1 MSLLYSE
8 VITRKLDNLLTPQQY
23 CQDICCLA
31 SIKSGKKGLCL
42 HPTAVAEG
50 YGQKC
55 RLLVLGVL
63 TELRQRTKRR
73 ERGHPQKLLGV
84 LEFWYFFED
93 QCAKCSY
100 HLFFVFFNQA
110 DDVVRKL
117 TFTNCSAESQ
127 RDEEILNFWHFR
139 DQCTPLYPSNID

>member
-1 MSLLYSE
+1 M
-8 VITRKLDNLLTPQQY
+8 P
-23 CQDICCLA
+23 A
-31 SIKSGKKGLCL
+31 A
-42 HPTAVAEG
+42 PP
-50 YGQKC
+50 
-55 RLLVLGVL
+55 LLVLGL
-63 TELRQRTKRR
+63 EQSFAK
-73 ERGHPQKLLGV
+73 GQKGGNEV
-84 LEFWYFFED
+84 THKSFFLVFLNFGISLKIS
-93 QCAKCSY
+93 APSCSY